1 MGNVIVAALL
11 IIGAVIAASIVI
23 VTQGPALEMSIDSV
37 IRSQSNVADIIRSD
51 IEIVSVEPD
60 QSGQRIDVWL
70 KNAGS
75 LNIMPVSSLDVI
87 LRSSDGRRGE
97 YVPHGVAPGNGW
109 VVVPASHQVWHIG
122 GTLQLQIILA
132 VPLTS
137 GVYILSVTTPQGVT
151 DDQSFEMAALA
162 TPVPRV
168 RCGVVFASCG
178 EGNASI
184 HTMRD
189 YGTDITKLTE
199 NPVGDWKPSWS
210 PGGNLLSNS

>member
-1 MGNVIVAALL
+1 
-11 IIGAVIAASIVI
+11 
-23 VTQGPALEMSIDSV
+23 
-37 IRSQSNVADIIRSD
+37 
-51 IEIVSVEPD
+51 
-60 QSGQRIDVWL
+60 
-70 KNAGS
+70 
-75 LNIMPVSSLDVI
+75 VI

-184 HTMRD
+184 YTMRN
-189 YGTDITKLTE
+189 YGTDITKLTG

-210 PGGNLLSNS
+210 PGKNLLSNS